1 MVHTFNNLNP
11 LVYKPRLIIWNIS
24 PKSTG
29 GSRSNSKPL
38 SIQECFSVMD
48 SIAELAKPIIVLTTD
63 SCRKLNNDSFDRPD
77 IIDLILYGN
86 SLGLKMIV
94 ETCGHKLTKDMRNIL
109 RTIGTKSI
117 RVLLHDRV
125 KESIDDGF
133 FQSEDF
139 SDLDQRLDELKADGF
154 EIQLG
159 LNSNNIDYRSIAF
172 AIDYSVRKNAK
183 GIYFHMSNNNSL
195 SGKNIRPVRNTS
207 SHIDK
212 ESIIMWIAKQKRLL
226 PEEMNFSPQCVR
238 YGIRHRED
246 LQSDVSNTENHN
258 SFHHGIKPQ
267 IGHWCLGGKTF
278 AYITNSGKVQICQDL
293 PSECGDLR
301 KCNYDFVEIWN
312 KSKIFSD
319 VRDSN
324 FSCWQTQNFIT
335 KFYKTKVVHDDIT
348 EEGYTEL
355 FEQQH

>member
-1 MVHTFNNLNP
+1 MINTFNNLNP

-48 SIAELAKPIIVLTTD
+48 SIAELAKPIIVLSTD

-86 SLGLKMIV
+86 SLGFKMIV

-133 FQSEDF
+133 LQSEEF
-139 SDLDQRLDELKADGF
+139 SDLDQRLHELKANGF
-154 EIQLG
+154 EIHLG
-159 LNSNNIDYRSIAF
+159 LNSDVSDYRSIAF

-183 GIYFHMSNNNSL
+183 GIYFHMSKNNSV
-195 SGKNIRPVRNTS
+195 SGKNIKPAKNTS
-207 SHIDK
+207 TPIER
-212 ESIIMWIAKQKRLL
+212 ESLIMWIAKQKRLL

-246 LQSDVSNTENHN
+246 LQSDVSNTENHH

-278 AYITNSGKVQICQDL
+278 AYITNSGRVQICHDL
-293 PSECGDLR
+293 QTECGDLR
-301 KCNYDFVEIWN
+301 KCNYNFVEIWN

-319 VRDSN
+319 VRNSN
-324 FSCWQTQNFIT
+324 FTCLQTQNFIT
-335 KFYKTKVVHDDIT
+335 KFYKNKLVHDDIAA
-348 EEGYTEL
+348 EGYSEL
-355 FEQQH
+355 FQQQH